1 MQHKPLV
8 TLQRGSYLALVL
20 VLMLNFAAI
29 AHAIDDTPHHHLHHQ
44 CELFSAIQCGLAH
57 TPVTLP
63 QIKQEFENY
72 QPLAIQKVKR
82 LYFAYLAR
90 SPPSIIR

>member
-1 MQHKPLV
+1 MRHKSLV

-20 VLMLNFAAI
+20 VLMLNVAAI
-29 AHAIDDTPHHHLHHQ
+29 AHAIDDAPHHHLHHQ
-44 CELFSAIQCGLAH
+44 CELFSAIQFGLAH

-63 QIKQEFENY
+63 QVKQKFETS

-90 SPPSIIR
+90 SPPSIVS